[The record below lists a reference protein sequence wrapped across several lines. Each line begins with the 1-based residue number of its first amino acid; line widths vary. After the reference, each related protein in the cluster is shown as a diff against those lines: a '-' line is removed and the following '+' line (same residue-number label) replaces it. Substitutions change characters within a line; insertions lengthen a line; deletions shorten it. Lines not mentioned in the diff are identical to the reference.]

1 MNVGKANYTSLAF
14 SYVIYRL
21 EYNKEGQKDSVE

>member
-1 MNVGKANYTSLAF
+1 MNVGKANYTSHAF
-14 SYVIYRL
+14 SSVIYRL